1 MKRKI
6 LEQTCFCIIITLVL
20 FISKNSN
27 TPLLEKG
34 AESVL
39 NYMKTEYTAEDVKK
53 AVHTGSEL
61 VSALPAKVSGTIA
74 VMKGKMT
81 LGKTIDEEYE
91 NGRAAVYAAAGGEV
105 TSVGENEEIGRYVR
119 ITHGSMGESLYG
131 NMDSVY
137 VEVPERVKKGQ
148 IIGIYR
154 QKEDREFYYS
164 FKEFEQ

>member
-6 LEQTCFCIIITLVL
+6 LEQTCFCIIIALVL

-39 NYMKTEYTAEDVKK
+39 NYMKIEYTAEDVKK

-105 TSVGENEEIGRYVR
+105 TSVGGKRRNRQICQNNSWQHGR
-119 ITHGSMGESLYG
+119 ESVWQYG
-131 NMDSVY
+131 LCIC
-137 VEVPERVKKGQ
+137 G
-148 IIGIYR
+148 GA
-154 QKEDREFYYS
+154 
-164 FKEFEQ
+164 